1 MATKHPQPLTAP
13 LAQRT
18 GAAAQPNKIE
28 QARQA
33 LASSSLSVGA
43 PGKPASMPT
52 PLIGG
57 TTVLTIPIRDIEPY
71 EKNPRTDPNECF
83 EDIKESIRLAGLD
96 SIMQVMRMPGSAR
109 YTVAKGGNTRLKA
122 LKELWE
128 ETKDPR
134 FEQVTAQLVNWR
146 GHSAAIADHLKEN
159 TLRGAMSF
167 YDKARACLE
176 IQQQIEIETGKKPGV
191 RELVKALKE
200 QYGLSMDAPTLSRN
214 LHVAEHFHSIR
225 LWTNNISVKALIPT
239 YNNLFRLCLKFD
251 KAEPEAH
258 TELEAALERYA
269 AQCSREPTEEGEG
282 HSVRFDVHACAAQM
296 QASVCTFLNLTQY
309 QLDFA
314 LAALETV
321 PSATQAELLTTPTPP
336 VATALVG
343 STSQVVDHDEDDSV
357 DRADDDVS
365 ATPAGGFSHEA
376 DAGLEATRARA
387 PSGAKTPLQIALELG
402 QQTRAEAQARAQQQ
416 GQAGDAFPAGL
427 SGGSSAADGA
437 SPDIQSNAAEAAA
450 ATATSTAVRPG
461 GGRRRQVATVEDA
474 LDAIIDSAARFADL
488 CGVSEECRTSLSL
501 PHGFYMEVPEAELI
515 YPTETHRDARL
526 RVGGWWLAATLARQ
540 FDEEHSRLFPSD
552 CLWRAAWVRDVVN
565 GVEPPDLFG
574 AIQGHLGAVMGDDGK
589 IALQLEFVHVVLSDP
604 QRAAAYFELVNL
616 VNQLDQLRNGGA
628 R

>member
-1 MATKHPQPLTAP
+1 MSMATKHPQPLTAP
-13 LAQRT
+13 LAQRA
-18 GAAAQPNKIE
+18 GQAAQHNKIE

-43 PGKPASMPT
+43 PGKAAYTPT
-52 PLIGG
+52 PLIG
-57 TTVLTIPIRDIEPY
+57 TTVLTIPIRDVEPY

-96 SIMQVMRMPGSAR
+96 SIMQVMRMPSSAR

-128 ETKDPR
+128 ETRDPR

-167 YDKARACLE
+167 YDKAKACQE
-176 IQQQIEIETGKKPGV
+176 IQQQIENETGKKPGV
-191 RELVKALKE
+191 RELVKMLKE
-200 QYGLSMDAPTLSRN
+200 QYGLSIDQPTLGRY
-214 LHVAEHFHSIR
+214 LHVAEHFSPIR
-225 LWTNNISVKALIPT
+225 QWTNNISVKALIPT
-239 YNNLFRLCLKFD
+239 YNNLLRLCLKFD
-251 KAEPEAH
+251 NAEPEVH

-269 AQCSREPTEEGEG
+269 AQCRLEPVEEGEG
-282 HSVRFDVHACAAQM
+282 EALRFDVKACAAQM
-296 QASVCTFLNLTQY
+296 HASVCAFLNLTQY

-314 LAALETV
+314 LAALEAA
-321 PSATQAELLTTPTPP
+321 PSSTRAELLTNPTPP
-336 VATALVG
+336 VVAAFGGTTFESAGQDDGDIVG
-343 STSQVVDHDEDDSV
+343 SGNDDSS
-357 DRADDDVS
+357 DPPEDGGRH
-365 ATPAGGFSHEA
+365 AGE
-376 DAGLEATRARA
+376 AGLAATRARA
-387 PSGAKTPLQIALELG
+387 PSGAKTPLQIAMELG
-402 QQTRAEAQARAQQQ
+402 QQTRAEAQPREQEEGA
-416 GQAGDAFPAGL
+416 AGEMSPADDNTPSIVTASAIGL
-427 SGGSSAADGA
+427 T
-437 SPDIQSNAAEAAA
+437 P
-450 ATATSTAVRPG
+450 AV
-461 GGRRRQVATVEDA
+461 GRKRQMTTVEDA
-474 LDAIIDSAARFADL
+474 LDSIIDASARFADL

-515 YPTETHRDARL
+515 YPTETHPDARL

-565 GVEPPDLFG
+565 GVEPPDLFET
-574 AIQGHLGAVMGDDGK
+574 IQGHLGAIMGDDGK
-589 IALQLEFVHVVLSDP
+589 IAIQLEFVHVVLSDP

-616 VNQLDQLRNGGA
+616 INELDLLRNGGT